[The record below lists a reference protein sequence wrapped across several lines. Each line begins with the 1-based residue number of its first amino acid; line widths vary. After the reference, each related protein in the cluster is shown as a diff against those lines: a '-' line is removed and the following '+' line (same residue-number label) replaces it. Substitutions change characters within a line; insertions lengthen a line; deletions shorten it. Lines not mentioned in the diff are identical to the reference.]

1 MAHKKMNRVE
11 EEEEKMEETEKM
23 GSERRMTRRTR
34 EETGKMNK
42 MWCYS

>member
-23 GSERRMTRRTR
+23 GSERRMTR